1 MPTTLSASPVS
12 GEWPR
17 EVWRRAEPAKRERR
31 VKGDR
36 VTSLN
41 DTRRTPRA
49 ADVAAALLA
58 RIRKVEEE
66 NRRLRAELEKLR
78 RRAA

>member
-1 MPTTLSASPVS
+1 LEARGTGKRK
-12 GEWPR
+12 GE
-17 EVWRRAEPAKRERR
+17 AKG
-31 VKGDR
+31 KA
-36 VTSLN
+36 TSQN

-66 NRRLRAELEKLR
+66 NRRLKAELEKLR

>member
-1 MPTTLSASPVS
+1 M
-12 GEWPR
+12 
-17 EVWRRAEPAKRERR
+17 
-31 VKGDR
+31 
-36 VTSLN
+36 SLN

-66 NRRLRAELEKLR
+66 NRRLRAELEELR

>member
-12 GEWPR
+12 GEWVGK
-17 EVWRRAEPAKRERR
+17 VWRPVDPARRESESRGK
-31 VKGDR
+31 VM
-36 VTSLN
+36 SLN

-66 NRRLRAELEKLR
+66 NRRLRAELEELR